1 MERNVSMDEISDGK
15 LYGLNDMVRADC
27 GGCKGCS
34 SCCKGMGE
42 SVVLDP
48 LDLHRLSIGLGETPE
63 KIAGSVLDFH
73 MEKGLIFPCLKMAGE
88 EEACIFLNEQGRCR
102 IHPFRPGFCRMFPL
116 GRFYEDG
123 GFKYFLQVHECPME
137 PKTKVKVRKWIDT
150 PDLKEY
156 EAFVLLWHDFYKE
169 LQGRLD
175 SQEKAKTASLYV
187 LREFYLKPYPPDRFY
202 EEFKERVKTAGTRLP

>member
-1 MERNVSMDEISDGK
+1 
-15 LYGLNDMVRADC
+15 
-27 GGCKGCS
+27 
-34 SCCKGMGE
+34 
-42 SVVLDP
+42 
-48 LDLHRLSIGLGETPE
+48 
-63 KIAGSVLDFH
+63 
-73 MEKGLIFPCLKMAGE
+73 
-88 EEACIFLNEQGRCR
+88 
-102 IHPFRPGFCRMFPL
+102 
-116 GRFYEDG
+116 
-123 GFKYFLQVHECPME
+123 ME

-202 EEFKERVKTAGTRLP
+202 EEFKERVKTAGDSASLAGAAKRATYP